1 MGRGAG
7 VASGGMSKFECG
19 SCGWPTEQ
27 RLRRHEGG
35 ITGMMGANVAYLP
48 EPTRCTNPA
57 CPMSRADA
65 NRGPGWAREVAD

>member
-1 MGRGAG
+1 
-7 VASGGMSKFECG
+7 
-19 SCGWPTEQ
+19 
-27 RLRRHEGG
+27 
-35 ITGMMGANVAYLP
+35 MMGANVAYLP